1 MRHFSIESEETILSE
16 VRKSVR
22 RDFDAMVRSEKQ
34 IKSKLRHQNGKGST
48 PRNISEKF
56 IIHNWIS

>member
-1 MRHFSIESEETILSE
+1 MKE
-16 VRKSVR
+16 KSKNKT
-22 RDFDAMVRSEKQ
+22 KQ

-56 IIHNWIS
+56 KNNYEYINWNKNKK

>member
-34 IKSKLRHQNGKGST
+34 IKSKLKSGKRKEIKKELRERSKGGD
-48 PRNISEKF
+48 
-56 IIHNWIS
+56 W